1 MYNFEAVKLIDLHIT
16 YLLSRHDC
24 VIVPGWGAFV
34 ASYEPARI
42 DTAAGIIYPPS
53 RTMTFNPSLNHNDG
67 LLAASVARAEK
78 IPYDQANELIV
89 NTVKG
94 MRDDLVAQGH
104 LLVDQVGTF
113 LLQGDTL
120 APLFTPANSPLTCA
134 DCFLL
139 RPVSAPALRETVRRD
154 AIIRGEFS
162 PEPRPLGRW
171 IRVATRIAASV
182 AVLVGMGILLTTPIT
197 VDSDIDHASLNPVAT
212 ITPPKSATP
221 PTAIPAV
228 TPAESTADDTAV
240 AATEAAPQSTDTK
253 EDKAVTTPKVVQ
265 PEASGEAAKPMRRM
279 MVDDPYCLIVASLPT
294 RGEAETYLR
303 RASDKTLQI
312 LEKDG
317 KYRIYA
323 ATGRTVAQAQAHIT
337 NGSLGRNYPGAWV
350 CHR

>member
-1 MYNFEAVKLIDLHIT
+1 MKLIDLHIT

-42 DTAAGIIYPPS
+42 DSAAGIIYPPS
-53 RTMTFNPSLNHNDG
+53 RTMAFNPSLNHNDG
-67 LLAASVARAEK
+67 LLTASIARAQG
-78 IPYDQANELIV
+78 ISYDQANEIIAT
-89 NTVKG
+89 TVKG
-94 MRDDLVAQGH
+94 MHADLAAQGH

-113 LLQGDTL
+113 LLQGDTQ

-139 RPVSAPALRETVRRD
+139 RPVAAPALLETVRRD
-154 AIIRGEFS
+154 AIIRGELS
-162 PEPRPLGRW
+162 PDPIRPARW

-182 AVLVGMGILLTTPIT
+182 ALLVGMGILLTTPIT
-197 VDSDIDHASLNPVAT
+197 VDHDIDQASLNPVST

-221 PTAIPAV
+221 PAPAQITEQPAPESTSSVSINDDQPTEAKIAKQAATPAPEAPAAV
-228 TPAESTADDTAV
+228 T
-240 AATEAAPQSTDTK
+240 K
-253 EDKAVTTPKVVQ
+253 Q
-265 PEASGEAAKPMRRM
+265 PTRRM
-279 MVDDPYCLIVASLPT
+279 LADDPYCLIVASLPT
-294 RGEAETYLR
+294 RGEAESYLR

-323 ATGRTVAQAQAHIT
+323 ATGRTIAQAQAHNT

>member
-1 MYNFEAVKLIDLHIT
+1 M
-16 YLLSRHDC
+16 
-24 VIVPGWGAFV
+24 IVPGWGAFV

-42 DTAAGIIYPPS
+42 DTAAGKIYPPS
-53 RTMTFNPSLNHNDG
+53 RTMAFNPSLDHNDG
-67 LLAASVARAEK
+67 LLTASIARAEG
-78 IPYDQANELIV
+78 ISYDQANDLIV
-89 NTVKG
+89 NTVKD
-94 MRDDLVAQGH
+94 MRADLTAQGH
-104 LLVDQVGTF
+104 LMIDQVGTF

-139 RPVSAPALRETVRRD
+139 RPVAAPALRETVRRD
-154 AIIRGEFS
+154 AIIRGELS
-162 PEPRPLGRW
+162 PEPRPLPRW
-171 IRVATRIAASV
+171 IRVAGRIAASV

-212 ITPPKSATP
+212 ITPPKPATP

-228 TPAESTADDTAV
+228 IPAESATDDTA
-240 AATEAAPQSTDTK
+240 ATAEAAAP
-253 EDKAVTTPKVVQ
+253 ATTPKA
-265 PEASGEAAKPMRRM
+265 ASPSVNIKENQATPTSKTTQAKASTATTPPMRRM

-294 RGEAETYLR
+294 REEAETYLR

-323 ATGRTVAQAQAHIT
+323 ATGRTKAQAQAHIT